1 MFIKSFLSQFTQS
14 PDGLL
19 WDLEGDLGGAAAST
33 PPATPAAT
41 PATATPVASAAPTA
55 TSPASPQAPATGAPE
70 GWVPSYRIRETREAA
85 QREAA
90 TQYQSEMASIRA
102 EAERYKAQLHSIV
115 GVTPPKDPEQTA
127 IRDQF
132 GKLYPGLQALEEKA
146 EQLQALIDRAGDL
159 ESQTTHYWQTYGR
172 QTMDRLFD
180 HASKSLGSPLT
191 EEGKRAL
198 HSSFVGFVQS
208 SPELQNRYS
217 SDPSLVEE
225 FWQAFTSSFIDP
237 ARRAASAT
245 VQGRVTGTPVPQDR
259 GGAAPPIAPG
269 PKPANLDERAAIA
282 WQKYQNDARQ

>member
-1 MFIKSFLSQFTQS
+1 MIRNVFSVFTQS
-14 PDGLL
+14 LDGVL
-19 WDLEGDLGGAAAST
+19 WDAEGDLGGAAAST
-33 PPATPAAT
+33 PPAAPAT

-55 TSPASPQAPATGAPE
+55 TPPASTQAPATGAPD
-70 GWVPSYRIRETREAA
+70 GWVPSYRLRETREAA

-90 TQYQSEMASIRA
+90 TQYQAEMAQIRA
-102 EAERYKAQLHSIV
+102 EAERYKSQLHSIV
-115 GVTPPKDPEQTA
+115 GVTPPKDPEVQG

-237 ARRAASAT
+237 ARRAAGAV
-245 VQGRVTGTPVPQDR
+245 VQGRATGVPVPQDR
-259 GGAAPPIAPG
+259 GGAAAPPIAPG

-282 WQKYQNDARQ
+282 WAKYQNDARQ